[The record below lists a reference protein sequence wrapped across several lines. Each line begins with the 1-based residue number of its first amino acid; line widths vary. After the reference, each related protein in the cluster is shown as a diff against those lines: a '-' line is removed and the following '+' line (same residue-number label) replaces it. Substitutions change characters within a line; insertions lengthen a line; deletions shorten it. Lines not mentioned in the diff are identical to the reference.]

1 MRKFLRFSLVML
13 AIICSAIIKAENISD
28 VLTASTFSSVG
39 SSYTNVTNVTV
50 SSNAVYSVNLATNN
64 QTCIQLR
71 SKNSNSGIVSTTS
84 GGVVKSVTVAWD
96 PSTATGRT
104 IDIYAKNTAYSAP
117 TDLYNA
123 QNRGTQIGTI
133 VNGTSTKFEFEDGT
147 DYNYIGLRSNS
158 GALYATSITIEWQPV
173 SNFVAAPTITGETPF
188 EGSSTVTLTAEE
200 GASIYYTTDDTD
212 PTTASTPYSTPFT
225 LNESATVKAIAV
237 KDGKISSIA
246 SKEFTKVTF
255 TDATIADLNGYTE
268 DKAYINLTLNN
279 AKVVYVDG
287 KNIYLRENDKALMFF
302 NTGMTGLTLNATVS
316 GTIKVDYD
324 NYYGIHEVKD
334 NTFTNTENLT
344 IVASS
349 NTDLDATEVTIQD
362 ILDKKHIADLVL
374 LKQVTITLENSN
386 YYASNGSEKVLL
398 YDKTDTFYKNCV
410 SDEPKDVY
418 ALFNAIYK
426 DKAQIKPVKIGDIT
440 QGINNINVATSNS
453 KLYNTA
459 GQRVDSAYKGIVIKN
474 GKKVLVK

>member
-13 AIICSAIIKAENISD
+13 LLTVCNTLNATEAIVEFTELSI
-28 VLTASTFSSVG
+28 
-39 SSYTNVTNVTV
+39 
-50 SSNAVYSVNLATNN
+50 
-64 QTCIQLR
+64 
-71 SKNSNSGIVSTTS
+71 
-84 GGVVKSVTVAWD
+84 
-96 PSTATGRT
+96 TATSDGFT
-104 IDIYAKNTAYSAP
+104 LSSSPFNFVAVKNNGTTVPTQNGTSKDIRLYAKNSLEISGASLSKIVFDISSQGLKRWAEITPSTGNITHNVDGKTITWEKSADSP
-117 TDLYNA
+117 E
-123 QNRGTQIGTI
+123 
-133 VNGTSTKFEFEDGT
+133 VTSLTLTVGDKAIYGT
-147 DYNYIGLRSNS
+147 DGNTKAGQFCFNT
-158 GALYATSITIEWQPV
+158 ATITYETTTGTT
-173 SNFVAAPTITGETPF
+173 VAAPTITGETPF
-188 EGSSTVTLTAEE
+188 EGSTTVTLTAED
-200 GASIYYTTDDTD
+200 GANIYYTTDDSD
-212 PTTASTPYSTPFT
+212 PTTASTQYSTPFT
-225 LNESATVKAIAV
+225 LNETATVKAIAV
-237 KDGKISSIA
+237 KDGKTSSIA

-287 KNIYLRENDKALMFF
+287 KNIHLRENDKALMFF

-374 LKQVTITLENSN
+374 LKQVTITLEDSK
-386 YYASNGSEKVLL
+386 YYASNGSEKVQL
-398 YDKTDTFYKNCV
+398 YDKTDTFYKDCV

-426 DKAQIKPVKIGDIT
+426 DEAEIKPVKIGDIT

-453 KLYNTA
+453 KLYNLA
-459 GQRVDSAYKGIVIKN
+459 GQRVDSSYKGILIKN

>member
-1 MRKFLRFSLVML
+1 MRKFLRFSLIVTL
-13 AIICSAIIKAENISD
+13 LCICSSTYALKTVTFDATVDKTESAAAGNDLSITKDGVTI
-28 VLTASTFSSVG
+28 LTSNGIFGNGTEYRVYKSATF
-39 SSYTNVTNVTV
+39 T
-50 SSNAVYSVNLATNN
+50 
-64 QTCIQLR
+64 
-71 SKNSNSGIVSTTS
+71 VSTTS
-84 GGVVKSVTVAWD
+84 GNITSVIVTCTANGTTKYGPGCYTVDTGDYTYETSGKTGTWTGNASSIVFTA
-96 PSTATGRT
+96 STNQVRMTKVEVT
-104 IDIYAKNTAYSAP
+104 IDDNTSLSAP
-117 TDLYNA
+117 T
-123 QNRGTQIGTI
+123 I
-133 VNGTSTKFEFEDGT
+133 
-147 DYNYIGLRSNS
+147 S
-158 GALYATSITIEWQPV
+158 G
-173 SNFVAAPTITGETPF
+173 NTPF
-188 EGSSTVTLTAEE
+188 EGSTTVTLTAED
-200 GASIYYTTDDTD
+200 GASIYYTTDDSD
-212 PTTASTPYSTPFT
+212 PTTASTQYSTPFT

-237 KDGKISSIA
+237 KEGKTSSIA

-268 DKAYINLTLNN
+268 DKAYINLSLNN

-287 KNIYLRENDKALMFF
+287 KNIYLRENDKALMFY

-334 NTFTNTENLT
+334 NAYTNTENLT

-374 LKQVTITLENSN
+374 LKQVTITLEDSK
-386 YYASNGSEKVLL
+386 YYASNGSEKVQL
-398 YDKTDTFYKNCV
+398 YDKTDTFYEKCV
-410 SDEPKDVY
+410 SEEPKDVY
-418 ALFNAIYK
+418 ALFNAIFK
-426 DKAQIKPVKIGDIT
+426 DVPEIKPVKIGDIT